1 MENGKAMII
10 HLLVKNNVVKKK
22 LLKNL
27 NLMNWLENLMLF
39 RVMIAVT

>member
-1 MENGKAMII
+1 MEHGKAMII
-10 HLLVKNNVVKKK
+10 HLLVKNNLVKKK

>member
-27 NLMNWLENLMLF
+27 NLMNWLENLMPF

>member
-10 HLLVKNNVVKKK
+10 HLLVKNNLVKKK